1 MNNLQK
7 FIYFII
13 AVKVVYLILELINF
27 CLKLKGSKNTA
38 KYNQIKYWK
47 EKIAFLFKILMSIFL
62 IYIFYPKVK
71 RSDNLD
77 KESKILLYLFGII
90 LIISADW
97 NGFIRY
103 SVKTTNSETKSS
115 NYSGVKIE

>member
-1 MNNLQK
+1 MNNLHK

-27 CLKLKGSKNTA
+27 CLKLKGRKNTT

-47 EKIAFLFKILMSIFL
+47 EKIAFFFKILMSIFL
-62 IYIFYPKVK
+62 IYVFYPKVK

-97 NGFIRY
+97 NGFIRD
-103 SVKTTNSETKSS
+103 SVKTTNSETKFS
-115 NYSGVKIE
+115 NYPAVKIE

>member
-1 MNNLQK
+1 MNNLHK

-27 CLKLKGSKNTA
+27 CMRLKGRKNTT

-62 IYIFYPKVK
+62 IYVFYPKVK

-97 NGFIRY
+97 NGFIRD
-103 SVKTTNSETKSS
+103 SVKTTNSETKFS
-115 NYSGVKIE
+115 NYPAVKIE

>member
-27 CLKLKGSKNTA
+27 CLKLKGRKNTA

-47 EKIAFLFKILMSIFL
+47 EKIAFFFKILMSIFL
-62 IYIFYPKVK
+62 IYVFYPKVK

-97 NGFIRY
+97 NGFIRD
-103 SVKTTNSETKSS
+103 SVK
-115 NYSGVKIE
+115 

>member
-27 CLKLKGSKNTA
+27 CMRLKGRKNTT

-62 IYIFYPKVK
+62 IYVFYPKVK

-97 NGFIRY
+97 NGFIRD
-103 SVKTTNSETKSS
+103 SVKTTNSETKFS
-115 NYSGVKIE
+115 NYPAVKIE

>member
-27 CLKLKGSKNTA
+27 CLKLKGRKNTA

-47 EKIAFLFKILMSIFL
+47 EKIAFFF
-62 IYIFYPKVK
+62 
-71 RSDNLD
+71 
-77 KESKILLYLFGII
+77 
-90 LIISADW
+90 
-97 NGFIRY
+97 
-103 SVKTTNSETKSS
+103 
-115 NYSGVKIE
+115 